1 MVYTEHFNVDCYI
14 EVGRIQLE
22 NDKLVRHHKLT
33 VVEGM
38 TTIWFHL
45 GGGDSSGH
53 GFATIPTINYTKGTV
68 LYKECIYR
76 VATLVKNFSKRK
88 DEKHVPIIYTIISNV
103 ALTTTRGLVT
113 LNDSKKVYTVK
124 I

>member
-1 MVYTEHFNVDCYI
+1 MVYTEYFNTECLI
-14 EVGRIQLE
+14 EIGRTQLE
-22 NDKLVRHHKLT
+22 NDKLVRLHKLAGGADKT
-33 VVEGM
+33 I
-38 TTIWFHL
+38 IWFHL

-53 GFATIPTINYTKGTV
+53 GFATIPTSNYTKGTQ

-76 VATLVKNFSKRK
+76 AATLVKSFSKRK
-88 DEKHVPIIYTIISNV
+88 DDKHVSIIYTIISNV

>member
-1 MVYTEHFNVDCYI
+1 MVYTEYFNTDCYI
-14 EVGRIQLE
+14 EVGRSQIE
-22 NDKLVRHHKLT
+22 NDKLVRHYKRN
-33 VVEGM
+33 VVDGL

-53 GFATIPTINYTKGTV
+53 GFATIPTSNYTKETV

-76 VATLVKNFSKRK
+76 TATLVKNFSKRK
-88 DEKHVPIIYTIISNV
+88 DDKHVPVIYTIISNV
-103 ALTTTRGLVT
+103 ALTITRGMVL